1 MGWVNFQWEKGVNC
15 RWEFSPSSVNYLY
28 FSKTLQKQQLESKA
42 RKILRMIQEAKEI
55 QESIDNKKKI
65 PKRFLVNN
73 VLVDV
78 SYSIQTKL
86 MTISED
92 EAIKLLEDQ
101 VITGREG
108 FFFLK
113 SSKNLI
119 FTESL

>member
-1 MGWVNFQWEKGVNC
+1 MIDEEKGIYGYKIVK
-15 RWEFSPSSVNYLY
+15 PSSVNYLY

-55 QESIDNKKKI
+55 HESIDNKKKI

-92 EAIKLLEDQ
+92 EPLN
-101 VITGREG
+101 
-108 FFFLK
+108 FLR
-113 SSKNLI
+113 SK
-119 FTESL
+119 